1 MRLGN
6 PLLRF
11 LSLLS
16 AIRMLASNTPIRHS
30 TASRLTPIFIAAVV
44 IPLATNANGE
54 TWTNLRGTHSVEAKM
69 VGMWADNVV
78 LKMIDGRRVTVKLGD
93 LKSESRIQAQALSKQ
108 ISNSRAGRV
117 QELQGQA
124 AAAAAPAPNPL
135 PQPAPA
141 AAYVAPKQD
150 AKVGDFLQQ
159 FDDALVKGHI
169 VAIFDSLPPSYRSDV
184 NEIVKLGGQKIDPA
198 TWQTLVGTLQQL
210 GDVIV
215 TRQRWFLSSP
225 RIENLPPDQF
235 DRIADQVLTFAGM
248 LRDGLSPDAMQLEK
262 LQSMDF
268 GQWLAER
275 DQAIAPHLAQWFN
288 RNPDSIREITVDSE
302 KNGIATVSIV
312 QGVESSKVAFTMVEG
327 YWVPKTLADR
337 WTETV
342 DSYKK
347 QIAET
352 ADGSMLATIGLMLQP
367 IAAEMGQLAAAT
379 DASRFHEAM
388 ESALVPTETVVN
400 GIAAMMGTSMNLAN
414 RGRSGGYGDDMG
426 YEDEMFEDMDQD
438 MDMDMDMDMEM
449 DMDMDMEGE
458 PGAP

>member
-1 MRLGN
+1 
-6 PLLRF
+6 
-11 LSLLS
+11 
-16 AIRMLASNTPIRHS
+16 MLASNTPIRPS
-30 TASRLTPIFIAAVV
+30 RASRLIPILVAAVV

-54 TWTNLRGTHSVEAKM
+54 TWTNLQGTHSVEAEM

-117 QELQGQA
+117 KELQGQA

-135 PQPAPA
+135 PQPPPA

-169 VAIFDSLPPSYRSDV
+169 VAVYDSLPPSYRSDV
-184 NEIVKLGGQKIDPA
+184 NEIVKLGAQKINPA

-225 RIENLPPDQF
+225 RIENLPPEQY

-275 DQAIAPHLAQWFN
+275 DRAVAPHLAQWFN
-288 RNPDSIREITVDSE
+288 RNADSIREFTVDSE
-302 KNGIATVSIV
+302 KNGIANVSIV
-312 QGVESSKVAFTMVEG
+312 QGAESSKVVFTMVEG

-342 DSYKK
+342 DSHKK

-352 ADGSMLATIGLMLQP
+352 ADGSMLATVGLMLQP
-367 IAAEMGQLAAAT
+367 IAAEMGQLLAAT
-379 DASRFHEAM
+379 DASRFHQAM
-388 ESALVPTETVVN
+388 ESALVPTETLAN
-400 GIAAMMGTSMNLAN
+400 GIAAMMGTNMNLAS
-414 RGRSGGYGDDMG
+414 RGRGGSGPGG
-426 YEDEMFEDMDQD
+426 YEDEMGYEEDMYGD
-438 MDMDMDMDMEM
+438 E
-449 DMDMDMEGE
+449 DMEGMEDEEMEMEMEMEDE